1 MLLLLLLWVLLI
13 KQIENRKKID
23 NQKTTGWFT
32 LLGHYRQWQ
41 TVSSSS
47 GDGGGVANSRVN
59 TAPKYR
65 VRRKREQNRTEKQQ

>member
-1 MLLLLLLWVLLI
+1 MRECARAELPSFNHCTLSSPNIYQDDKSLLLLLLWVLLI

-41 TVSSSS
+41 TVSSI
-47 GDGGGVANSRVN
+47 
-59 TAPKYR
+59 
-65 VRRKREQNRTEKQQ
+65 